1 MTEAATAMK
10 SAEKAKEANQF
21 DECIQFTSTVTSIAP
36 QLARVRQ
43 LRARCHIAKG
53 EIEEAAGDLT

>member
-1 MTEAATAMK
+1 MK
-10 SAEKAKEANQF
+10 SAEKAKETNHF

>member
-1 MTEAATAMK
+1 MSDAATAMK
-10 SAEKAKEANQF
+10 NAEKAKEANQF
-21 DECIQFTSTVTSIAP
+21 DECIQYASTVTSTAP

>member
-1 MTEAATAMK
+1 MK